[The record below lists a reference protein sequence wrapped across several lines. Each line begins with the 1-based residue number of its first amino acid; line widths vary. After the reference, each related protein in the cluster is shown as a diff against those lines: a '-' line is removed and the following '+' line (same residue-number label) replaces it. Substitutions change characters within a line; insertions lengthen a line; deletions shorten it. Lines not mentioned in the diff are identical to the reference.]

1 MLTELKQ
8 RTIKVNKRNYTY
20 EELATMFSKLDAEY
34 IVSFLTNL
42 NLRIPRALK
51 VIAFKDALLKPVVE
65 TRKELKTVTDLKNYQ
80 LSWFR
85 KFTEFQLEE
94 LIENDYNYKAVIDN
108 YTSSLWVVLIDYLI
122 QKDISEKEM
131 NKLIKDSSGKY
142 NKTKD
147 IKKFN
152 QELNQIS
159 FDIEGELDGVS
170 LDAIRSVLYKSSVIP
185 QIIRLGLKYGIN
197 IPKRLKK
204 VELLNLII
212 EELKRTNK
220 HTQELEQ
227 KLRKTNVIFLERY
240 CKDNDIKASTD
251 LKKEEI
257 IEFILKNANSLKGV
271 YVAPELKD
279 VYLHEVTDFEVSKE
293 EKVIEDYLEERIPE
307 QVLEL
312 QQKRDEL
319 NAKYL
324 QEVNENKKRI
334 DELTKKNE
342 QLASELSEL
351 KEQKT
356 ELKEDKTDEK
366 YESLQKKTEELASEL
381 SELKGKK
388 QESKEE
394 KTDDKYDNLQKQNEQ
409 LSIKI
414 DTLTHL
420 MYLKE
425 KQEPKVIVQEKYY
438 ETIPRENIKDAT
450 PTDTKEDTVEVVP
463 NKGAR
468 AFIALGYIL
477 VIGAIVFILLTAYL
491 K

>member
-212 EELKRTNK
+212 EEPIN
-220 HTQELEQ
+220 
-227 KLRKTNVIFLERY
+227 
-240 CKDNDIKASTD
+240 
-251 LKKEEI
+251 
-257 IEFILKNANSLKGV
+257 
-271 YVAPELKD
+271 
-279 VYLHEVTDFEVSKE
+279 
-293 EKVIEDYLEERIPE
+293 IP
-307 QVLEL
+307 
-312 QQKRDEL
+312 K
-319 NAKYL
+319 
-324 QEVNENKKRI
+324 
-334 DELTKKNE
+334 
-342 QLASELSEL
+342 S
-351 KEQKT
+351 
-356 ELKEDKTDEK
+356 
-366 YESLQKKTEELASEL
+366 
-381 SELKGKK
+381 
-388 QESKEE
+388 
-394 KTDDKYDNLQKQNEQ
+394 
-409 LSIKI
+409 
-414 DTLTHL
+414 
-420 MYLKE
+420 
-425 KQEPKVIVQEKYY
+425 
-438 ETIPRENIKDAT
+438 
-450 PTDTKEDTVEVVP
+450 
-463 NKGAR
+463 
-468 AFIALGYIL
+468 
-477 VIGAIVFILLTAYL
+477 
-491 K
+491 